1 MRKILTLGMLLFVFS
16 TILGQKKT
24 FDVDLWPEGLP
35 NSNGVDKSQVFDDAK
50 KNYKPSIRV
59 YLPDSS
65 IATGRAV
72 IAFPGGGY
80 DHLALEHEGY
90 EWAPFF
96 NNMGIALIVV
106 KYRMPLGNPEVPFSD
121 ASKAIGVVK
130 ENAKQWN
137 INPNDVGVMGSSA
150 GGHLA
155 STVSTHSEA
164 MLRPAFQI
172 LFYPVISMEKSIGHG
187 GSRLNL
193 LGKEVAEDKQKFY
206 SNDLWVNRY
215 SPRAFVALSDDDL
228 EVEPLN
234 GVNYYVALKKNQVP
248 SSLYVYPSGGH
259 GWGYSKTSFAYHK
272 EVQQELGN
280 WLRSFTAPGKNI
292 VRIAFI
298 GDSTTFGSGIP
309 NRLNDSYPSQL
320 GSLLGSG
327 YWVMNF
333 GAGGNTLL
341 KKGNNPYMNG
351 PSWKEALNFSPDI
364 AVILLGT
371 NDSKANN
378 WEKKEGFEDDL
389 QTMID
394 SLQRISSHPKIYIG
408 FPIKAYSQRFGIS
421 DTTITEQIIPL
432 IKKVATRNKIATID
446 FHLVTDGHP
455 DLFVDEIHP
464 NVKGAAL
471 LARAVTDVI
480 VQEKKLSDN
489 K

>member
-1 MRKILTLGMLLFVFS
+1 MRKILTLVLLFSVFS
-16 TILGQKKT
+16 TILGQRKII
-24 FDVDLWPEGLP
+24 DLDLWSKGLP
-35 NSNGVDKSQVFDDAK
+35 NSNGIDKSQVFDDNK
-50 KNYKPSIRV
+50 KNYKPSVRV
-59 YLPDSS
+59 YLPDPS

-72 IAFPGGGY
+72 VAFPGGGY
-80 DHLALEHEGY
+80 DHLAIDHEGY

-96 NNMGIALIVV
+96 NNLGIALIVV
-106 KYRMPLGNPEVPFSD
+106 KYRMPLGNPEVPYSD
-121 ASKAIGVVK
+121 ACKAIGIVK

-137 INPNDVGVMGSSA
+137 INPNDIGVMGSSA

-172 LFYPVISMEKSIGHG
+172 LFYPVISMEKSLGHG

-193 LGKEVAEDKQKFY
+193 LGKEVAEDKEKFY

-215 SPRAFVALSDDDL
+215 SARAFIALSDDDL
-228 EVEPLN
+228 DVPPLN
-234 GVNYYVALKKNQVP
+234 GVNYYAALKKNQVP
-248 SSLYVYPSGGH
+248 SSLYIYPSGGH
-259 GWGYSKTSFAYHK
+259 GWGYSKSSFPYHN
-272 EVQQELGN
+272 ELQRELSN
-280 WLRSFTAPGKNI
+280 WLLSFTAPGKRS
-292 VRIAFI
+292 VRIACI

-309 NRLNDSYPSQL
+309 NRLKESYPSQL
-320 GSLLGSG
+320 GSLLGKG

-341 KKGNNPYMNG
+341 KNSDNPYMNG
-351 PSWKEALNFSPDI
+351 PSWREALNFNPDI

-371 NDSKANN
+371 NDSKVNN
-378 WEKKEGFEDDL
+378 WSNKEGFEDDL
-389 QTMID
+389 QSMID
-394 SLQRISSHPKIYIG
+394 SLQRIPSHPMIYIG
-408 FPIKAYSQRFGIS
+408 YPIKAYSQRFGIS

-432 IKKVATRNKIATID
+432 LKKVAARNKIATID
-446 FHLVTDGHP
+446 FHLVTEGHP

-471 LARAVTDVI
+471 LARTVANVI
-480 VQEKKLSDN
+480 VQEKNLLNN